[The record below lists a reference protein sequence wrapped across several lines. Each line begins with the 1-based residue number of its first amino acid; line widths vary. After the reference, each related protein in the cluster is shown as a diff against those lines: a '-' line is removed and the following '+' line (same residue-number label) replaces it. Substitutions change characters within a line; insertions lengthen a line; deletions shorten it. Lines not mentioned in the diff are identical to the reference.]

1 MGDQRKIEVDLV
13 DEGVHR
19 LRLIEAHADGADVA
33 SAPELLESLDA
44 ALEERAL
51 MPGDC
56 VAEKPSVEIVDD
68 QCVNGR
74 NAQPLQGLLVG
85 AHDAVVG
92 IVEHGLEG
100 EPANPGR
107 AVERFGVRR
116 SLQGPA
122 NLGRNPDALARRR
135 SQK

>member
-1 MGDQRKIEVDLV
+1 
-13 DEGVHR
+13 
-19 LRLIEAHADGADVA
+19 
-33 SAPELLESLDA
+33 
-44 ALEERAL
+44 

-68 QCVNGR
+68 QSVNGR

-92 IVEHGLEG
+92 IVEHCLEG
-100 EPANPGR
+100 EPANPRG
-107 AVERFGVRR
+107 AVERLDVRR

-122 NLGRNPDALARRR
+122 DLGRNLNAVARRR